1 MQWEDRIGRR
11 LKLRDLHI
19 LMSVAQCGTMGKAAS
34 QLAISQPAVSKAI
47 SDMEH
52 TLKVRLLD
60 RTAHGVEPTLY
71 GRSLL
76 KWGNAVFDDLRQGVK
91 EIEYLSDPTIGEL
104 RVGCTE
110 PMAWGIVP
118 AVIAQLTRQYP
129 RLVFN
134 VKQADPVTLRDRE
147 LRERHVE
154 IMIGRLAEPV
164 PDEIQAEIL
173 FEEKPFVVA
182 GLQNRWAG
190 RRKIE
195 LSELVD
201 ELWSVGPPDSFA
213 GSLIAD
219 AFRASGLPP
228 PRVSSVSYSIPVHNA
243 LLASGR
249 FLSILPGSM
258 LRFSANRMS
267 LKALPIKLPIRP
279 GPIGIAILK
288 NRTLSPIA
296 QLFIEC
302 VREVAKPLME
312 PRQRQRT

>member
-1 MQWEDRIGRR
+1 MQWDERIGRR

-19 LMSVAQCGTMGKAAS
+19 LMSVAQCGTMGKAAA

-47 SDMEH
+47 SEMEH

-76 KWGNAVFDDLRQGVK
+76 KWGNAVFDDLRQSIK
-91 EIEYLSDPTIGEL
+91 EIEHLSDPTVGEL
-104 RVGCTE
+104 RIGCTE

-118 AVIAQLTRQYP
+118 VVIDRLTRKYP
-129 RLVFN
+129 KLIFN

-147 LRERHVE
+147 LRERNIE
-154 IMIGRLAEPV
+154 LLIGRMAEPISD
-164 PDEIQAEIL
+164 DEIQVEIL

-182 GLQNRWAG
+182 GLRNRWAR

-201 ELWSVGPPDSFA
+201 EPWSVGPPDSFA

-219 AFRASGLPP
+219 AFRAKGLPP
-228 PRVSSVSYSIPVHNA
+228 PRINSVTYSIPLHHA
-243 LLASGR
+243 LLAKDR
-249 FLSILPGSM
+249 FLSILPGSL
-258 LRFSANRMS
+258 LRFSADRML
-267 LKALPIKLPIRP
+267 LKVLPVKLPIRP

-288 NRTLSPIA
+288 SRTLSPIA
-296 QLFIEC
+296 QLFVDC
-302 VREVAKPLME
+302 VREVAKPLMN
-312 PRQRQRT
+312 PR

>member
-1 MQWEDRIGRR
+1 MQWDERIGRR

-19 LMSVAQCGTMGKAAS
+19 LISVAQCGTMGKAAV

-76 KWGNAVFDDLRQGVK
+76 KWGNAVFDDLRQSVK
-91 EIEYLSDPTIGEL
+91 EIEYLSDPSSGEL
-104 RVGCTE
+104 RIGCTE

-118 AVIAQLTRQYP
+118 AVIERLTRQYP

-134 VKQADPVTLRDRE
+134 VKQADPVSLRDRE
-147 LRERHVE
+147 LRERNVE
-154 IMIGRLAEPV
+154 LVIGRIVGPISDE
-164 PDEIQAEIL
+164 EIQVEIL

-182 GLQNRWAG
+182 GLRHRWVG

-195 LSELVD
+195 LAELVD
-201 ELWSVGPPDSFA
+201 EPWSVGPPDSFA
-213 GSLIAD
+213 GSLIDD
-219 AFRASGLPP
+219 AFRADGLPP
-228 PRVSSVSYSIPVHNA
+228 PRVSSVTFSIPLHHA

-249 FLSILPGSM
+249 FLSVLPGSL
-258 LRFSANRMS
+258 LRFSRNRMS
-267 LKALPIKLPIRP
+267 LKVLPVKLPIRP
-279 GPIGIAILK
+279 GPVGIAILK

-296 QLFIEC
+296 QLFIDC
-302 VREVAKPLME
+302 VREVARPLVNA
-312 PRQRQRT
+312 R